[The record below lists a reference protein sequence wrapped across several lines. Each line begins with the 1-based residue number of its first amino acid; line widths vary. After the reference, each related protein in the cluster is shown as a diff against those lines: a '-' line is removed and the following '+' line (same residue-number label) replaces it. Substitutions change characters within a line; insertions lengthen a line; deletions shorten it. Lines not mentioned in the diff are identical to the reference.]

1 MQLDANAD
9 LTLKYK
15 DEDGDLITLFD
26 SADLAVAISYSRVL
40 KLTLFINGEISVG
53 QKPANIIANAHLI
66 KELRG
71 IRNRIT
77 EILDTLC
84 DETNINGGSAPIGKQ
99 HVEAIDEAE
108 VCKALVREANAKV
121 ALAEQE
127 AEKGKKKRAQAE

>member
-1 MQLDANAD
+1 M
-9 LTLKYK
+9 TLKYK

-40 KLTLFINGEISVG
+40 KLTLFVNGEISLG
-53 QKPANIIANAHLI
+53 GGKPSNTIANAHLI

-99 HVEAIDEAE
+99 HVEAIDEVE
-108 VCKALVREANAKV
+108 VLGQEKEKENAKV
-121 ALAEQE
+121 
-127 AEKGKKKRAQAE
+127 